1 MELIVFSLLLV
12 HLHSKYSSSDPQI
25 LIKLLWSW
33 IILCWPDS
41 MGCCTRLGTAVM
53 GNAPCSRQPSDGW
66 ASKGWSPPC
75 EMGIQVRFM
84 LVLNLPQVRYSSS
97 WAGQEGTHGWQLDSE
112 IEVMVL
118 SFGFPSS
125 QVRPLLNLLKLGGG
139 VVSAPSAVQNKALSV
154 FFCAPKSCGW
164 YFGGRDHA
172 KTISI
177 SWILNVAFDAFK
189 WASNL
194 LSWNEKFC
202 RIDGKGHCTVKRLH
216 KQLCTW
222 MRF

>member
-1 MELIVFSLLLV
+1 MLDILNSAIRVYATPICFRDKFVLMELIVFSLLLV

-154 FFCAPKSCGW
+154 FFLCTEVVRLVFW
-164 YFGGRDHA
+164 
-172 KTISI
+172 
-177 SWILNVAFDAFK
+177 
-189 WASNL
+189 
-194 LSWNEKFC
+194 
-202 RIDGKGHCTVKRLH
+202 GKGPCQNHQYFMNSQCCFWCL
-216 KQLCTW
+216 QMSL
-222 MRF
+222 